1 MELEH
6 RDAHLISLLTQGG
19 NAHPL
24 FLDDGL
30 LVLQLQVPIVHM
42 EYRGSKSVRLPRVG
56 LGRRHL
62 RLAHYRLHVE
72 RCRLQ
77 PDPVPERRRL
87 QPSPG
92 WDGRWLRFWRGRWRR
107 RRDQAV
113 EHTRRILYRLLSL
126 LVHPIQVI
134 HILLFRLRL
143 PFYVHAVSFFAAH
156 RRLQRPPL
164 LPLPLLPLLPFV
176 VAKFARPRSFS
187 EFMLLRQ
194 QHNVQLLSSGL
205 GELDVRDGVQVAAE
219 GRFFRPDEEAA
230 PSARLLSRSEACEHG
245 KKVPFTRDEID
256 FTGPPRTRKVISDP
270 PRAHP
275 SGAQSGAHARTR
287 R

>member
-1 MELEH
+1 MV
-6 RDAHLISLLTQGG
+6 G
-19 NAHPL
+19 
-24 FLDDGL
+24 
-30 LVLQLQVPIVHM
+30 
-42 EYRGSKSVRLPRVG
+42 RLRVG

-107 RRDQAV
+107 RRVQAV
-113 EHTRRILYRLLSL
+113 GHTRRILYRLLSHH
-126 LVHPIQVI
+126 VHPSQVP
-134 HILLFRLRL
+134 HIPLFRLRL

-156 RRLQRPPL
+156 SPLRLAPL
-164 LPLPLLPLLPFV
+164 FPLPLHPLV
-176 VAKFARPRSFS
+176 VAELACPRSYS
-187 EFMLLRQ
+187 ESLLI
-194 QHNVQLLSSGL
+194 HVGYVQLLASCL
-205 GELDVRDGVQVAAE
+205 GELDVRGGVHVAAQ

-230 PSARLLSRSEACEHG
+230 PSARLLARSKACEHK
-245 KKVPFTRDEID
+245 KKVRFTSDEND
-256 FTGPPRTRKVISDP
+256 FTGPPRTRKVISVP

-275 SGAQSGAHARTR
+275 SGSQSGAHARTR